1 MLALRLP
8 KKLLFVVVLEGLAV
22 NMKSLITLIFLLH
35 AGFIYADNDK
45 KLFEGINDVVR
56 LNFSDGSYYIG
67 QVGECLINLKK
78 STCMNGVGIYSTIS
92 GYSFAGLL
100 IDNKPNGYGLF
111 TSPDG
116 QIYQGEFKKGKLHGK
131 GTMNYPDGR
140 RYEGDYKNNNRDG
153 YGVMVYPENGMYQ
166 EGSRYEGEWRNDKR
180 HGQGIMTYQD
190 DGRSLKGG
198 FKENVFIGN

>member
-78 STCMNGVGIYSTIS
+78 STCMNGVGIYST
-92 GYSFAGLL
+92 YLL
-100 IDNKPNGYGLF
+100 IINP
-111 TSPDG
+111 
-116 QIYQGEFKKGKLHGK
+116 
-131 GTMNYPDGR
+131 
-140 RYEGDYKNNNRDG
+140 
-153 YGVMVYPENGMYQ
+153 MVTVYFPLQMVR
-166 EGSRYEGEWRNDKR
+166 SMKA
-180 HGQGIMTYQD
+180 
-190 DGRSLKGG
+190 SLK
-198 FKENVFIGN
+198 KVSSMVKVL